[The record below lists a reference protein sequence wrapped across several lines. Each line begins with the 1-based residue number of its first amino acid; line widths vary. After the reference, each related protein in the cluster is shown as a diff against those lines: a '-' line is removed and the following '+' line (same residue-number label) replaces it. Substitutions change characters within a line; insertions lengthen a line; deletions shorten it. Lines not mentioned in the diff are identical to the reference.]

1 VRQER
6 ATGRD
11 AGRGRAD
18 PARTEHE

>member
-6 ATGRD
+6 APSRD